1 MMNKE
6 DNSIRT
12 TLWFSK
18 VLRWALGLL
27 FIGVG
32 VFYYHEGGWPAILF
46 GLIFFVTG
54 FFRPKRCLQEGCELP
69 DACAKNQL
77 QDAEQ

>member
-1 MMNKE
+1 MNKQ
-6 DNSIRT
+6 DQSVHT
-12 TLWFSK
+12 ALWFSK

-46 GLIFFVTG
+46 GLIFFATG
-54 FFRPKRCLQEGCELP
+54 FLRPKRCLQEGCELP
-69 DACAKNQL
+69 DTNTKNQL
-77 QDAEQ
+77 RDTQQ